1 MKPIKEI
8 LGDTKPKNVAK
19 ITKAFEQ
26 GNCSQYMAS
35 FMAEAIKPTAMDF
48 PKVKCLVTDNYFCCY
63 SLFGGGLSNQLTVVA
78 LDQIV
83 NIYRSNIGNNGEYD
97 YDNFHLTI
105 ELRNGNRLHV
115 ASVPRNAKTFMTIY
129 EEVLA
134 CTRSR
139 ITVME
144 GV

>member
-8 LGDTKPKNVAK
+8 LGDTKPKNEAK
-19 ITKAFEQ
+19 IKKAFEK
-26 GNCSQYMAS
+26 GDCSQYMTQ
-35 FMAEAIKPTAMDF
+35 FMAEATKTTAIDF
-48 PKVKCLVTDNYFCCY
+48 PKVKCLVTDNFFCCY
-63 SLFGGGLSNQLTVVA
+63 SLFGGGLSNLLKVIP

-83 NIYRSNIGNNGEYD
+83 NIYRSNIDINGNFD
-97 YDNFHLTI
+97 YDDFHLDI
-105 ELRNGNRLHV
+105 ELRDGGKLQV

-129 EEVLA
+129 EDVLA

-144 GV
+144 G

>member
-8 LGDTKPKNVAK
+8 LGDTKPKNVEK

-26 GNCSQYMAS
+26 GDCSQYMAP
-35 FMAEAIKPTAMDF
+35 FMAEATKTTAIDF

-63 SLFGGGLSNQLTVVA
+63 SLFGGGFSNLLRVVP

-83 NIYRSNIGNNGEYD
+83 NLYRSNIDSEGKFD
-97 YDNFHLTI
+97 YDNFHLDI
-105 ELRNGNRLHV
+105 ELRDGRKLLV
-115 ASVPRNAKTFMTIY
+115 TSVPRSAKTFMTIY
-129 EEVLA
+129 EELLA

-144 GV
+144 G